1 MRTIDVMF
9 PSLAVCLLFTILAE
23 GGSCRNRE
31 AAVNKAA
38 SETNNRPGENNNRL
52 AKGVWGGEHIRLE
65 VTDNG
70 ANIEYDC
77 ANSTIDE
84 PIILDRQ
91 GDFDVRGKYMPEH
104 GGPIR
109 RDEENNGYSVR
120 YVGHA
125 RDKELTLAITN
136 PDKKET
142 IGDFTLT
149 QGSEGRV
156 MKCR

>member
-9 PSLAVCLLFTILAE
+9 PSLALCLLFAIPGE
-23 GGSCRNRE
+23 GGSCRNR
-31 AAVNKAA
+31 APAGVKAPVE
-38 SETNNRPGENNNRL
+38 SNNRL
-52 AKGVWGGEHIRLE
+52 AKGVWGGQHIRLD
-65 VTDNG
+65 VTYSG

-91 GDFDVRGKYMPEH
+91 GNFDVRGKYMPEH
-104 GGPIR
+104 GGPVR
-109 RDEENNGYSVR
+109 RDEESNRYSVR

-125 RDKELTLAITN
+125 RDKELTLAITS

-142 IGDFTLT
+142 IGNFTLT